1 MVMYNLYFNDENYN
15 QDKLRAERIIK
26 NINDKFSNNKKEK
39 KELNED
45 ERDELLLVRQLL
57 IKILKYQF
65 SL

>member
-1 MVMYNLYFNDENYN
+1 MYNLYFNDENYN

-39 KELNED
+39 KELNAD

>member
-1 MVMYNLYFNDENYN
+1 MYNLYFNDENYN

>member
-1 MVMYNLYFNDENYN
+1 MYNLYFNDENFN

-26 NINDKFSNNKKEK
+26 KINDKFANNKKSEK
-39 KELNED
+39 KELNKD

-65 SL
+65 TL

>member
-1 MVMYNLYFNDENYN
+1 MYNLYFNDKNYN